1 MKMYNVS
8 LMLRIL
14 RENAPLSRADI
25 ARRTS
30 LTRSTI
36 SILVNDAL
44 EMGLIKESGFNDA
57 RNIGKRPTM
66 LDIRTDKIFVLSIKL
81 SYHNIH
87 MAKLDLL
94 GRIIEYT
101 KQSITMDSAEIVVD
115 AILKMAEK
123 FIDDA
128 SANDELFHAIG
139 IAVPS
144 PLRDGIMAFA
154 SSFHCLEGVDLK
166 TILSEKFKLSVQ
178 VNNDADAAALAETW
192 FGGYPQGADL
202 AFVLVQQGIG
212 CGLIRGQELYT
223 HSSKMSNE
231 FGHIR
236 IGGKK
241 NMCFCGKEGCLAALA
256 SDWAISQIIP
266 DKLREQ
272 AEKHVPD
279 ASYSLVEKMMK
290 HMSDF
295 PSLYTKYTLQASN
308 YLGIGLANLINI
320 YMPDIIVLDGSILDV
335 PRFFDHAKEVCNENI
350 HPMFKDTFKIVRS
363 GLNIDAP
370 LVGAGMFVIREIYA
384 NPFIIQK
391 Q

>member
-1 MKMYNVS
+1 
-8 LMLRIL
+8 MLRVL

-25 ARRTS
+25 ARSTD

-36 SILVNDAL
+36 SILVNDVL
-44 EMGLIKESGFNDA
+44 EMGLIKESGPTIS

-66 LDIRTDKIFVLSIKL
+66 LDIRTDKVFVLSIKL

-94 GRIIEYT
+94 GRIGEYT
-101 KQSITMDSAEIVVD
+101 KQSINMDSAEIVVET
-115 AILKMAEK
+115 ILKMAEK

-128 SANDELFHAIG
+128 SARDELFHAIG

-154 SSFHCLEGVDLK
+154 ASFHCLEGVDLK
-166 TILSEKFKLSVQ
+166 TILSEKFNLPVQ
-178 VNNDADAAALAETW
+178 INNDADAAALAETW

-202 AFVLVQQGIG
+202 AFILVQQGIG

-223 HSSKMSNE
+223 HASKMSNE

-241 NMCFCGKEGCLAALA
+241 NACFCGKEGCLAALA
-256 SDWAISQIIP
+256 SDWAISQLIP
-266 DKLREQ
+266 DALRQQ
-272 AEKHVPD
+272 AEKYVPD
-279 ASYSLVEKMMK
+279 GSYSRVEKMMK
-290 HMSDF
+290 HMAAF
-295 PSLYTKYTLQASN
+295 PSLYAKYTLQASN
-308 YLGIGLANLINI
+308 YLGIGLANLINL
-320 YMPDIIVLDGSILDV
+320 YMPDIIVLDGAIIDIPL
-335 PRFFDHAKEVCNENI
+335 FFDNAKEVCDENV

-363 GLNIDAP
+363 GLDIDAP

-384 NPFIIQK
+384 NPFVIQK